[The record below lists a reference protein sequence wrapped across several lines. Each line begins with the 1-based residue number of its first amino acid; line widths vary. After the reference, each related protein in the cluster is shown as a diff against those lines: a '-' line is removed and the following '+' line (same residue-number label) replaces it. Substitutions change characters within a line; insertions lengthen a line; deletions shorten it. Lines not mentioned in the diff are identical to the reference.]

1 MFGISIQD
9 EYILGSRPV
18 MTSMLDYLKS
28 INSPL
33 YEFLSKHSRIKE
45 LTATNPYPT
54 FTAYVTQLGVTP
66 ITFIAELAFWEAI
79 SNQMMGTTLLYNTV
93 NASREAF
100 ITCWRS

>member
-1 MFGISIQD
+1 
-9 EYILGSRPV
+9 
-18 MTSMLDYLKS
+18 MLDYLKS
-28 INSPL
+28 INSRPPL

-66 ITFIAELAFWEAI
+66 ITFIAELAMAI

-93 NASREAF
+93 VASREAF
-100 ITCWRS
+100 ITCWRF